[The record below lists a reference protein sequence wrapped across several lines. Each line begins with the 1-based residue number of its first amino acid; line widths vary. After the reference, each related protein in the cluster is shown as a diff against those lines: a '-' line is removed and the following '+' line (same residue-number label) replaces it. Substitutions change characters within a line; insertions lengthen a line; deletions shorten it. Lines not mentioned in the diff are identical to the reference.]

1 MLISL
6 DGNGPKSHDKLTSL
20 AAHAAADRIFP
31 FFRLLMIHQNL
42 TSGAE
47 EKTRSRLPQPNNQ
60 GRISQVRKTECPF
73 FYLIT

>member
-20 AAHAAADRIFP
+20 AAHAEADRIFP
-31 FFRLLMIHQNL
+31 FFRLLMTHQNL

-47 EKTRSRLPQPNNQ
+47 EKTGLD
-60 GRISQVRKTECPF
+60 
-73 FYLIT
+73 YLNPTTKVGFLK